1 MTENKKKKRKRQELS
16 LAQKTYF
23 GIGIFIV
30 FLILLFKVFI
40 PQYALFE
47 GRKIAKAI
55 NAVITEDH
63 FELVDAERSGIQFF
77 SRYQSTKY
85 KDLYISTDM
94 APRDFTTNRISYLYE
109 KARTEKAGTMLRFAM
124 GTEDTLY
131 DALLPLM
138 GDKLLRVVGNFLPG
152 SEAEVQLDEPF
163 SLGKLKTY
171 TPTIDILDNATDENY
186 IKYLKIITDELNT
199 GKYGY
204 VALNVLFTTD
214 RKTGTTYSWTNT
226 SALSMTNPIVEA
238 EAALKKYRAKERVD
252 EFTINDY
259 IYFDYPYNHDFTLP
273 KKAQ

>member
-124 GTEDTLY
+124 GTDDTLY

-204 VALNVLFTTD
+204 VALNVLFTTH